1 MIWLFAP
8 CLVAPCLVAPY
19 SPYNVSAD
27 RPCALPASF
36 ARLPFAPFELPV
48 RPASLIRLASAAAVA
63 LRLASVALRFLL
75 LFEPPAEALL
85 LAPPELD
92 RGELPRFPSSW
103 EYWSEAHRCRSRTRA
118 RPPRFRLPK
127 DMSPRKAAR
136 LSLLSTKR
144 TRKWQQSF
152 PHHALSGSLHP
163 SNSVER
169 NGRVN
174 AGPPRHGNLSFRRQ
188 SADRNCNKSR
198 CFA

>member
-27 RPCALPASF
+27 RPCAPPASF

-92 RGELPRFPSSW
+92 RGEQQPLPARRAASDFPSYPVEPQASPAEPEASPVEPEASPVEPEASPVEPEASAQRAQCAQFLSALPRFPSSW
-103 EYWSEAHRCRSRTRA
+103 EYWSEAHRCR
-118 RPPRFRLPK
+118 
-127 DMSPRKAAR
+127 
-136 LSLLSTKR
+136 
-144 TRKWQQSF
+144 
-152 PHHALSGSLHP
+152 
-163 SNSVER
+163 
-169 NGRVN
+169 
-174 AGPPRHGNLSFRRQ
+174 
-188 SADRNCNKSR
+188 
-198 CFA
+198 